1 MAPKNKGKGKAK
13 NKDNADQDDVTSPKL
28 KSANAINVRH
38 ILVTSLVGS
47 YFPDERH

>member
-13 NKDNADQDDVTSPKL
+13 SKDDADQDVNSPKL

-38 ILVTSLVGS
+38 ILVISLVES
-47 YFPDERH
+47 YFLDRRN